1 MTIVDVNRLREISLF
16 SLMDDTELEALA
28 TQLDEVRLLAGQ
40 VLFKMG
46 DQGGKMYIVQ
56 SGQIELFVQDN
67 ANERVTLGVVKAD
80 ELFGELSL
88 LDNQPRSATAKALVN
103 TSVLAVD
110 RNDLEFLVQS
120 HPAAALDMM
129 SALGQRIRESNAL
142 IRERVTVRNVNE
154 EAPTPEGWGER
165 IADGLTQMSGSIPF
179 IVFTAL
185 WFISWIVWNSGVLP
199 FASAFDPY
207 PFGFLT
213 MIVSLEAIF
222 LSLFVL
228 ISQNR
233 QTARDK
239 VRNDIEYEINI
250 KAEMEIRQLQRQ
262 MEEMQDVMAQHF
274 GAIQLETR
282 ELRADRLANAARENA
297 PE

>member
-142 IRERVTVRNVNE
+142 IRERVLGRTYRRRADADEWQYPVHCVYGAVVHQLDCVEQRRAAVCQRVRPV
-154 EAPTPEGWGER
+154 PVWLLDDDR
-165 IADGLTQMSGSIPF
+165 IARGDLF
-179 IVFTAL
+179 IAVC
-185 WFISWIVWNSGVLP
+185 V
-199 FASAFDPY
+199 D
-207 PFGFLT
+207 
-213 MIVSLEAIF
+213 
-222 LSLFVL
+222 
-228 ISQNR
+228 
-233 QTARDK
+233 
-239 VRNDIEYEINI
+239 
-250 KAEMEIRQLQRQ
+250 
-262 MEEMQDVMAQHF
+262 
-274 GAIQLETR
+274 
-282 ELRADRLANAARENA
+282 
-297 PE
+297 

>member
-1 MTIVDVNRLREISLF
+1 
-16 SLMDDTELEALA
+16 
-28 TQLDEVRLLAGQ
+28 
-40 VLFKMG
+40 
-46 DQGGKMYIVQ
+46 
-56 SGQIELFVQDN
+56 
-67 ANERVTLGVVKAD
+67 
-80 ELFGELSL
+80 
-88 LDNQPRSATAKALVN
+88 
-103 TSVLAVD
+103 
-110 RNDLEFLVQS
+110 
-120 HPAAALDMM
+120 
-129 SALGQRIRESNAL
+129 
-142 IRERVTVRNVNE
+142 
-154 EAPTPEGWGER
+154 
-165 IADGLTQMSGSIPF
+165 
-179 IVFTAL
+179 
-185 WFISWIVWNSGVLP
+185 
-199 FASAFDPY
+199 
-207 PFGFLT
+207 